1 MVTTVEN
8 ENGAGKAA
16 RQRKVR
22 AGRAGHWQRGV
33 IHSVHREQ
41 ARLTHMNRL
50 TRIAVIGCGSHAVQN
65 LYPCFRLAV
74 HNPPEILGAAIGDLA
89 EGGAIGDLV
98 ACCDI
103 DEERARRC
111 ARDFGI
117 PRVYTDHR
125 QLLAQEE
132 LDGVIV
138 AMHPRIQ
145 AAVAIDCLAAG
156 LDVFVEKPPA
166 ETVEDCLALQEA
178 ALQAGRH
185 VMVGFMKRFSEPY
198 QRAHAIAQRP
208 EFGPLTAYEG
218 RWTFGTYPPRS
229 VYDFLNGFG
238 CHHLDLARYFAG
250 DVEWVMAARA
260 SRMPNDT
267 PEWSPGSLAIPVTGS
282 AWRDMTALVRGREAP
297 QEEAWACLVGFA
309 NGTIGT
315 LQLNCLERLNERVVL
330 TGHRSVVFVDNW
342 RRVTAWID
350 GADAPEIWEPS
361 DQLPLDALD
370 PRHLHGFAGEVRHFV
385 ECVRDRRRP
394 DVTIDDGLAAIRFE
408 LAIKQSVAERR
419 PVTI

>member
-1 MVTTVEN
+1 MT
-8 ENGAGKAA
+8 
-16 RQRKVR
+16 
-22 AGRAGHWQRGV
+22 
-33 IHSVHREQ
+33 
-41 ARLTHMNRL
+41 RL
-50 TRIAVIGCGSHAVQN
+50 TRIGIIGCGSHAVQN

-103 DEERARRC
+103 DEERANRC

-117 PRVYTDHR
+117 PRVYTNHR
-125 QLLAQEE
+125 QMLEQED

-145 AAVAIDCLAAG
+145 PAVAIDCLDAG

-166 ETVEDCLALQEA
+166 QTVEDCIALQEA
-178 ALQAGRH
+178 AAKAGRN

-198 QRAHAIAQRP
+198 QRALAIAQRP

-218 RWTFGTYPPRS
+218 RWTFGEYPPRS

-238 CHHLDLARYFAG
+238 CHHLDLARFFG
-250 DVEWVMAARA
+250 GNVKWVMAARA
-260 SRMPNDT
+260 SQMPGDT
-267 PEWSPGSLAIPVTGS
+267 REWTPSALDLPVVGS
-282 AWRDMTALVRGREAP
+282 AWRDMSALVEGREPP
-297 QEEAWACLVGFA
+297 QEEAWACLVGFESGA
-309 NGTIGT
+309 IGT

-330 TGHRSVVFVDNW
+330 TGHRSVVFVDGW

-350 GADAPEIWEPS
+350 GAETPEIWEPS

-370 PRHLHGFAGEVRHFV
+370 PRHLHGFAGEIRHFV
-385 ECVRDRRRP
+385 ECVRDRKRP
-394 DVTIDDGLAAIRFE
+394 DVTIDDGLAAIRLE
-408 LAIKQSVAERR
+408 LAIKRSVAENR
-419 PVTI
+419 PVDL